1 MALTSSITGVA
12 FTALAL
18 GFFLCRAVDGVF
30 FDVDLNTVIPTDT
43 VIVCVAVASVAI
55 LASAWRHPFTA
66 AASMAVACALLR
78 GYADQTIGMPEL
90 PPHSTCLVT
99 GANSGIGFAVSRALA
114 QAGHTVVMGCRSQA
128 KCDVA
133 ADQVRASTGQNMGER
148 SDGGGGRVIAL
159 GGLDLASL
167 SAVHRFVPTLRDALD
182 AADVVGPITVLVN
195 NAGLVPIGRA
205 LTKEGLE
212 MGLGVMV
219 SERRH
224 SRCCSVAPQRCTG

>member
-1 MALTSSITGVA
+1 MKLTSSIAGVA

-18 GFFLCRAVDGVF
+18 GFFLCRAVDGIF

-159 GGLDLASL
+159 GSLDLASL
-167 SAVHRFVPTLRDALD
+167 SAVHRFVPTLRNALD

-224 SRCCSVAPQRCTG
+224 SRCCSVASSG

>member
-1 MALTSSITGVA
+1 MKLTSSIAGIA

-18 GFFLCRAVDGVF
+18 GFFLCRAVDGIF
-30 FDVDLNTVIPTDT
+30 FDVDINTVIPTDT

-167 SAVHRFVPTLRDALD
+167 SAVHRFVPTLRNALD

-219 SERRH
+219 SERRP
-224 SRCCSVAPQRCTG
+224 SRCCSVAPSG